1 MAGRPKEHKAAILG
15 SRPLSKGDVA
25 LLKIDV
31 TDLPTL
37 PLATDADVA
46 VGQDVLAVGFPGSLD
61 LAVDASLEP
70 SNKDGR
76 ISSKKTKDRVPF
88 YETSAAIAQGMSGG
102 PTVDLQGRVV
112 GMNSWGPAMETA
124 AIKFLTTSS
133 TLAAFL
139 TEKGVRPEAGRVD
152 TMFRAAYENYA
163 AGRYTAAVAELDRLL
178 AVAPTHPQ
186 AKQLRLAAFEERER
200 FGEVAPPLP
209 APARM
214 FGLPVVLF
222 WSVVGGGGA
231 LVLLLML
238 VGIARLSRH
247 EHDAD
252 DVPPVPPV
260 PPVAPHVGPLRC
272 PRCAA
277 ARRPG
282 AAYCT
287 ACGQPQLV

>member
-1 MAGRPKEHKAAILG
+1 
-15 SRPLSKGDVA
+15 
-25 LLKIDV
+25 V
-31 TDLPTL
+31 T
-37 PLATDADVA
+37 
-46 VGQDVLAVGFPGSLD
+46 
-61 LAVDASLEP
+61 
-70 SNKDGR
+70 
-76 ISSKKTKDRVPF
+76 
-88 YETSAAIAQGMSGG
+88 
-102 PTVDLQGRVV
+102 
-112 GMNSWGPAMETA
+112 ETA

-133 TLAAFL
+133 TLAGFL

-200 FGEVAPPLP
+200 FGEAAPARP
-209 APARM
+209 APALLL
-214 FGLPVVLF
+214 GLPPVLF
-222 WSVVGGGGA
+222 WPVAGGGGV

-247 EHDAD
+247 QRDAD
-252 DVPPVPPV
+252 DVAPVPHVV
-260 PPVAPHVGPLRC
+260 PPNVVALRC
-272 PRCAA
+272 PQCAA

-287 ACGQPQLV
+287 TCGLLQLA